1 MNEVTYIDEKNYK
14 DFLNLDVIAFS
25 FAHGGAMGSGGEII
39 VITKDAKTYSM
50 NYCFGEM
57 TIEMCDEV
65 CPPLKDCRFGFVDV
79 EQAPEGW
86 EGVSLGFGNF
96 LVLSEPIYNQIKA
109 EMLHMPPPIRY
120 RSWQAMVLGFLK
132 SDIK

>member
-25 FAHGGAMGSGGEII
+25 FAHGGAMGSGGE
-39 VITKDAKTYSM
+39 
-50 NYCFGEM
+50 CFGEM

-79 EQAPEGW
+79 EQAPDGW

-120 RSWQAMVLGFLK
+120 RSWQAMVLGRLK
-132 SDIK
+132 SVIK